1 MARTKG
7 SHDIAATVRGAF
19 LRAAKQ
25 SEEDGRPL
33 STIILEQLQEKPL
46 ECLATIS
53 KFVPKEMMLQA
64 EVTHVY
70 EDMDD
75 AQLREYTRTLGRE
88 LGIDIRVGGVEA
100 PQGGERSPALST
112 IPEAKRLS

>member
-1 MARTKG
+1 MANPNPRNRKG
-7 SHDIAATVRGAF
+7 SHEIASVVRGAF
-19 LRAAKQ
+19 LRAAKA

-33 STIILEQLQEKPL
+33 STIIYEQLQEKPL

-70 EDMDD
+70 EDMSD
-75 AQLREYTRTLGRE
+75 AELRDYTRTLGKE
-88 LGIDIRVGGVEA
+88 LGIDIRVAGTQETA
-100 PQGGERSPALST
+100 H
-112 IPEAKRLS
+112 